1 MCGRSIGLPFLNW
14 EANLRG
20 IIRYGRKPEELV
32 LYLAKLP
39 KLPLLRKGS
48 KRVLGNRDTI
58 DTVLGEPGVGRLGLL
73 VWCGP
78 AQVQLIEQLYSFGA
92 LYIDP
97 LDCGIDLPPL

>member
-39 KLPLLRKGS
+39 KLPLLREGS
-48 KRVLGNRDTI
+48 ERVLSDRNAIDRVLG
-58 DTVLGEPGVGRLGLL
+58 ESGVGRLGLL
-73 VWCGP
+73 ARSGP
-78 AQVQLIEQLYSFGA
+78 IQV
-92 LYIDP
+92 
-97 LDCGIDLPPL
+97 